1 MFAKTSLNIDNQKS
15 EKRFRLLFGA
25 MTLMLIVPVAILS
38 LLINHGSAALS
49 IDFFLTDPT
58 NGMTEEAGS
67 SLRWS
72 GLFGLSSS
80 HSSHRFRLAVLHTLF
95 E

>member
-25 MTLMLIVPVAILS
+25 MTVMLIVPVAIILS

-58 NGMTEEAGS
+58 NGMTEGGIFQ
-67 SLRWS
+67 RWS
-72 GLFGLSSS
+72 GLFGLSLS
-80 HSSHRFRLAVLHTLF
+80 HSSHRFRLALLHHF
-95 E
+95 I

>member
-25 MTLMLIVPVAILS
+25 MTVMLIVPVAIILS

-49 IDFFLTDPT
+49 IDF
-58 NGMTEEAGS
+58 
-67 SLRWS
+67 
-72 GLFGLSSS
+72 
-80 HSSHRFRLAVLHTLF
+80 
-95 E
+95 